1 MKVIYSTDTIDNQR
15 AYVATIGTFDGV
27 HLGHKMILAA
37 LKQRSE
43 ELNLPSLLITFYPH
57 PRIVLNENKGDL
69 NFLNTQNEKLSLLEK
84 AGVDTVLLQ
93 EFSLEFSQLNAKE
106 FVEEYL
112 QKRLNIKH
120 LIVGYDHSFGKKTSE
135 KQSPVEEL
143 LQNAGIACTI
153 IPKQEIDAISVSS
166 TKIRKA
172 IEQGDFNT
180 ANTFLGYEF
189 SLTGKVVEGEKI
201 GRTLGFPTANI
212 QLVDNTKILPALGV
226 YAVKVLVNNKNYNG
240 MLNYGYKPTL
250 GNRKCVMEVNIFD
263 FSEKI
268 YGDDIQIFFTKKIRD
283 ERKFNSLD
291 DLKLQLEK
299 DKSEVQNQ
307 SI

>member
-57 PRIVLNENKGDL
+57 PRLVLNGNKGDL
-69 NFLNTQNEKLSLLEK
+69 NFLNTQNEKLSLLKK

-93 EFSLEFSQLNAKE
+93 EFTLEFSQLNAKE

-112 QKRLNIKH
+112 QKKLNIKH
-120 LIVGYDHSFGKKTSE
+120 LIVGYDHSFGKKTNE
-135 KQSPVEEL
+135 KQSPVEDL
-143 LQNAGIACTI
+143 LQNAGIGCTI
-153 IPKQEIDAISVSS
+153 IPKQEIEAVSVSS

-172 IEQGDFNT
+172 IEQGDFEK
-180 ANTFLGYEF
+180 ANAFLGYEF
-189 SLTGKVVEGEKI
+189 SLDGKVVEGEKI
-201 GRTLGFPTANI
+201 GPTLGFPTANI
-212 QLVDNTKILPALGV
+212 QLLDNTKILPAFGV
-226 YAVKVLVNNKNYNG
+226 YAVKIKMENKEYFG
-240 MLNYGYKPTL
+240 MLNYGNKPTF
-250 GNRKCVMEVNIFD
+250 GSKINSMEVHIFD
-263 FSEKI
+263 FSSVI
-268 YGDDIQIFFTKKIRD
+268 YGHEIQLFFTKKIRD

-291 DLKLQLEK
+291 ELKMQLEK
-299 DKSEVQNQ
+299 DKMIVMKQ
-307 SI
+307 